1 MMEEWIKI
9 EVGRGIGIEEVD
21 AVESVKPISSPV
33 PDAWYPTLS
42 VLMLSIGLVITAA
55 FFMKQADSKTKK
67 SIKLASNH
75 SSYNGGTTEED
86 LFSCELWSSSS
97 RRVTGT
103 PIKKLLAEEM
113 SKETES
119 KRQPPSVIARLM
131 GLDGLPP

>member
-1 MMEEWIKI
+1 M
-9 EVGRGIGIEEVD
+9 
-21 AVESVKPISSPV
+21 VESVKPISSPV
-33 PDAWYPTLS
+33 PVAWYPTLS

-55 FFMKQADSKTKK
+55 FFIRNRQIQRQRSL
-67 SIKLASNH
+67 SKLASNH
-75 SSYNGGTTEED
+75 NSYNGGTTEED

-113 SKETES
+113 SKEMES

-131 GLDGLPP
+131 GLDRLPPQQPLHR